1 MATGRNG
8 LTVHKFGGAS
18 LADADAMRHAI
29 ALAREAPGQAAV
41 VASALAGVTDLLGE
55 AAAAVGRD
63 AGRIRDIAADLKRR
77 YRTCAQAV
85 VPAGKPRVDLEERI
99 ERAFEDLALLSRA
112 PDFVRD
118 LSPAALDALLARGE
132 EIAARIFAAGL
143 TAAGRRAQWVDP
155 LDLIVTDGRF
165 GGASPRLAET
175 DRNIR
180 RVVAP
185 LLAKKL
191 VPVVPGFTGA
201 APDGRTVTLGRGGSD
216 LTATLLARA
225 LSAKAVFLWKDVP
238 GMLTADPRVV
248 PDARVIPQLNVREAA
263 ELAYYGARVLHPR
276 AIIPIARRGIP
287 IFVRP
292 FGEPEKTGTEISRR
306 RTLARYPV
314 KALSAISG
322 QALLTVSGNGMLGV
336 PGIAARTFSALHRDG
351 ISVSLISQA
360 SSEHS
365 ICLSVPQAQASRARE
380 SLFEAFAEE
389 ISRKEIDGV
398 ELATGLSTI
407 SVVGLGMAG
416 TPGIAARV
424 FSALARGGINVVAIA
439 QGSSELNISFVVSQE
454 QAPKAQRRIHDAF
467 QLSKI
472 GGGGAQEDRPAD
484 VALLGFGQ
492 VGRTLAGL
500 VRGSRADRLRLCAVI
515 DRGGFFFR
523 PEGLSAADLDAL
535 AAAKKDR
542 RSVASARGGRKAS
555 PEQAV
560 AAVAEH
566 ALSRPI
572 LVDVTAESTAPLLE
586 RAAAAGFDLVL
597 ANKRP
602 LSGALEEAKSL
613 RRAVEAGGRRLRFEA
628 TVGAGLPI
636 LDTHRKLVESGDRVV
651 KIEGCLS
658 GTLGFLLSEIEK
670 GGSFSASLRR
680 AMENG
685 YTEPDPRDDLSGADV
700 GRKALILGRL
710 LGFPGDPEDVA
721 VESLVP
727 ETVRGLSLADF
738 LGGLSNLDAEWEER
752 AGRAK
757 SRGRILRYVASVTP
771 RNIRVG
777 LAEVAQG
784 SPFFGLKGTDNQVA
798 FTTARYRTNPL
809 VIQGPGAGLAVTAG
823 GIFND
828 IAELAA
834 GFSPA
839 DLSPSTVRA

>member
-1 MATGRNG
+1 MRRVTKG

-18 LADADAMRHAI
+18 LADAEAMRHAI

-41 VASALAGVTDLLGE
+41 VASALAGVTDLLAQAG
-55 AAAAVGRD
+55 AAVGKGGE
-63 AGRIRDIAADLKRR
+63 GRIREIAGDLEKR
-77 YRTCAQAV
+77 YRKCLQAV
-85 VPAGKPRVDLEERI
+85 VPAGAARRDLEQRVR
-99 ERAFEDLALLSRA
+99 RAFEDLVLLSRA

-132 EIAARIFAAGL
+132 DISARIFAAGL

-155 LDLIVTDGRF
+155 SGLIATDGRF
-165 GGASPRLAET
+165 GAASPRPAET

-180 RVVAP
+180 RIVAP
-185 LLAKKL
+185 LLARKI

-225 LSAKAVFLWKDVP
+225 LSARAVFLWKDVP
-238 GMLTADPRVV
+238 
-248 PDARVIPQLNVREAA
+248 VIPQLNVREAA
-263 ELAYYGARVLHPR
+263 ELAYYGAKVLHPR

-287 IFVRP
+287 VFVRP
-292 FGEPEKTGTEISRR
+292 FAQPQETGTEISGR

-322 QALLTVSGNGMLGV
+322 QALLTVTGNGMLGV
-336 PGIAARTFSALHRDG
+336 PGIAARTFAALHRDG

-365 ICLSVPQAQASRARE
+365 ICLSVPEAQAPRARA
-380 SLFEAFAEE
+380 SLLEAFAEE
-389 ISRKEIDGV
+389 ISRREIDGV
-398 ELATGLSTI
+398 DLAAGLSTI

-439 QGSSELNISFVVSQE
+439 QGSSELNISFVVSSE
-454 QAPKAQRRIHDAF
+454 QAPRAQRRIHDAF

-472 GGGGAQEDRPAD
+472 GGGGAQQGGPAG

-500 VRGSRADRLRLCAVI
+500 LRGPRAGRLRLCAVI
-515 DRGGFFFR
+515 DRGGFVFR
-523 PEGLSAADLDAL
+523 PEGLSAADLSKL
-535 AAAKKDR
+535 AAAKKR
-542 RSVASARGGRKAS
+542 GQSVGAARIGRKAS

-560 AAVAEH
+560 ASLSEH

-572 LVDVTAESTAPLLE
+572 LVDVTAEATAPLL
-586 RAAAAGFDLVL
+586 RNAAAAGFDLVL

-602 LSGALEEAKSL
+602 LSGPRAEAESL
-613 RRAVEAGGRRLRFEA
+613 RRAVEENGRRLRFEA

-658 GTLGFLLSEIEK
+658 GTLGFLLSEIER
-670 GGSFSASLRR
+670 GASFSASLKR
-680 AMENG
+680 AMESG

-710 LGFPGDPEDVA
+710 LDFAGEPGDVA

-727 ETVRGLSLADF
+727 KRLRKMPLSSFLAGLA
-738 LGGLSNLDAEWEER
+738 GLDAEWAQR
-752 AGRAK
+752 A
-757 SRGRILRYVASVTP
+757 RG
-771 RNIRVG
+771 
-777 LAEVAQG
+777 
-784 SPFFGLKGTDNQVA
+784 
-798 FTTARYRTNPL
+798 
-809 VIQGPGAGLAVTAG
+809 
-823 GIFND
+823 
-828 IAELAA
+828 
-834 GFSPA
+834 
-839 DLSPSTVRA
+839 